1 MLNGFLNGIISIF
14 PFFYVNNYEIKHYP
28 DSIYVNDWKNIGTL
42 LGNIT
47 RNKIKEV
54 ENGKQQ

>member
-1 MLNGFLNGIISIF
+1 MFKRFLNGFISVF

-28 DSIYVNDWKNIGTL
+28 DDIFINDWKNIGTL
-42 LGNIT
+42 LGNIA

-54 ENGKQQ
+54 GNDK